1 MPPAIRC
8 RRAATWRAHA
18 ALLLRAT
25 VARAAAGAADCE
37 EVSLVGP
44 ATRGGYWA
52 AAVGGDGVMWAPPFS
67 CGTHRTAEVAQCGP
81 CSVSE
86 AAGADGACGTHPTAE
101 VAHRD
106 KP

>member
-52 AAVGGDGVMWAPPFS
+52 AAVGGDGVMWAPPF
-67 CGTHRTAEVAQCGP
+67 CARVLKMGP
-81 CSVSE
+81 GD
-86 AAGADGACGTHPTAE
+86 A
-101 VAHRD
+101 VAHIGRSFGGAG
-106 KP
+106 KYVAAVLAGN